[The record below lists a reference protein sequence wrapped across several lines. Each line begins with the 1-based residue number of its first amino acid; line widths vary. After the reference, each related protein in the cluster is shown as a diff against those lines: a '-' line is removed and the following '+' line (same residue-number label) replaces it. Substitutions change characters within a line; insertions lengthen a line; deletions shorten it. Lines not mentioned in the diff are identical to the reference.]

1 MWELQQITINH
12 WSDIDF
18 KDFMNLYKK
27 CTAKPHSSLV
37 IDTTFASDNPWC
49 QIIEQDKFTYSPLG
63 KALEK
68 QTKTSE
74 SQGEKQIKEIED
86 HEKQLV
92 QSSNEKDSLTLLKQ
106 KETFDELNRERHD
119 EMQNLTKQINY
130 NNQTY
135 FFKTKGSSPKYFL
148 KYKFPLDFLRS
159 LSDGETTMEE
169 AEKTPKEFK
178 SDLNSISIGMY
189 KSQE

>member
-27 CTAKPHSSLV
+27 CTAKPHSPLV
-37 IDTTFASDNPWC
+37 IDTTLASDNPWC

-135 FFKTKGSSPKYFL
+135 FFKTKGSSPNIF
-148 KYKFPLDFLRS
+148 S
-159 LSDGETTMEE
+159 
-169 AEKTPKEFK
+169 
-178 SDLNSISIGMY
+178 NIS
-189 KSQE
+189 SHWTF